1 MARRLSL
8 RIKNNEETQLAKIP
22 FKTPAPPADTQAQQ
36 AAARALLWLGS
47 ACGAAIVLGGAWI
60 FSIAFAPGQV
70 LLPTRAGIG
79 FVMMALGSI
88 ACWAGF
94 YAAAHSRLE
103 GGKLRFD
110 AEARSM
116 LSSPGFVRFLK
127 VCGHTAGI
135 TLLAVSWMAV
145 YYPQGIALR

>member
-1 MARRLSL
+1 M
-8 RIKNNEETQLAKIP
+8 AKIP
-22 FKTPAPPADTQAQQ
+22 VKTPSPPADTQGQQ
-36 AAARALLWLGS
+36 AAARGMLWLG
-47 ACGAAIVLGGAWI
+47 ALCAAALVLAGAWI
-60 FSIAFAPGQV
+60 FSLAFAPGQV

-79 FVMMALGSI
+79 FVMMAFGSI

-110 AEARSM
+110 TEARGL

-127 VCGHTAGI
+127 VCGHSAGI
-135 TLLAVSWMAV
+135 TLLLVSWMAV